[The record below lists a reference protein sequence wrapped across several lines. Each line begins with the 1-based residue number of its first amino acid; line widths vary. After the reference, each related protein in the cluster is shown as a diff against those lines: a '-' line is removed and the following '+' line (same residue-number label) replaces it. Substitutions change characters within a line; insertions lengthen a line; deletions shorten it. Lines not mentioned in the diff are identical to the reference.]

1 MPAGQQKMNDK
12 EESIIAEHNST
23 CEFRHSPLRLT
34 IPHLVLLD
42 CSGRISESTPAPAPE
57 AVVRMCSTVV
67 LFEWFQPLTAKRLG
81 RLALESSPLVAS
93 SLSTA
98 LLTRA
103 SQMELTASTLDQ
115 EYVLCRQN

>member
-23 CEFRHSPLRLT
+23 CEFRHSPLCLT

-67 LFEWFQPLTAKRLG
+67 LFEWFQPLPAKRLG

-103 SQMELTASTLDQ
+103 S
-115 EYVLCRQN
+115 